1 MILGFKSKVLVIL
14 MKCSLKISD
23 SLLSSENMQSFSE
36 IIILLEKLPL
46 SEKQGLIV
54 QQKFLLPDTSFG
66 FNFEKKSFLV
76 FLNNFAHEF
85 LCVL

>member
-14 MKCSLKISD
+14 MKCLLKISD

-54 QQKFLLPDTSFG
+54 HQKFLLPDTSFG
-66 FNFEKKSFLV
+66 FNFEK
-76 FLNNFAHEF
+76 
-85 LCVL
+85 